1 MSTEPGAGAQP
12 NQSEPIDI
20 LTGGGDMGR
29 LARALDWSRTPVG
42 APATWPQSL
51 RTALSIL
58 LESKFP
64 MLLCWGPDFTQFYN
78 DPFRP
83 ILGLNKHPALGK
95 STRET
100 FAEAWHII
108 GPLFDQVMRGHAVG
122 FEDMLV
128 PLDRSGFLEECYFV
142 YSYSPIRV
150 ESGAVGGVL
159 VTCTETSGRVI
170 AERRL
175 RMLGELSAQ
184 AARANDAPTAWTCAA
199 PVLASNPS
207 DLPFF
212 LLYALES
219 DGRAARVVSQSPAAP
234 GPPVIVADDP
244 NPAWPIFGANASQ
257 GPAFVSDVRRRFGD
271 HAGLMWPDPIVTA
284 VILPITRPGL
294 PQPYGFLVA
303 AVSPRLAL
311 DDKYRE
317 FLVLVADQIATAVAN
332 ARAHEEERQRT
343 EALIELDRQK
353 TAFFSNVSHEFRTP
367 LTLLLGPLE
376 DALSRG
382 PRTLATSELELVHR
396 NALRL
401 LRLVNTLLDFS
412 RIEAGRAQPKF
423 EETDLAGLTRDIA
436 STFQSVMDHA
446 GLDYAIDVPAS
457 VPASIDVAMWEKVLL
472 NLLSNAFKF
481 TLRGGVRVQ
490 LRESPQ
496 GITLSVQDTGSGIP
510 ASEAPHV
517 FDRFHRVGG
526 TPARTFEGSGI
537 GLALVRELVHMHGGD
552 IAVESVEGQGSTF
565 TVTMPVRPIPSV
577 QIAPTLFSPP
587 VEAAAPFLEE
597 ARRWIGTPTPG
608 PEDGGHHVAVLP
620 ADHGPARILVADD
633 NADMR
638 EYLQRLLAGTW
649 TIELAAN
656 GREALARLATAMP
669 DLILADVMMPELD
682 GLALLRE
689 VRARR
694 DLAGIPVI
702 LLSARSGEESRV
714 EGLTAGAD
722 DYIVKPFSARELIA
736 RVHTQI
742 EVSRL
747 RRETATQNERLLTL
761 IQVAPAAIAVVRG
774 PDHVYELANARYFE
788 IVGRRDIIG
797 RPGRE
802 ALPELVGQG
811 IWNLFDHVYAT
822 GDPYVARELRID
834 LDRLGNG
841 ALDEG
846 FFTFVLQPLK
856 NVRGDTDGI
865 LIHAVEVTEQVL
877 ARRAVDEARASAE
890 SANRAKDEFLAMLG
904 HELRNPLAPI
914 LTALQLMTLRGDSG
928 GVRERAVIDRQVRH
942 VVRLVDDLLD
952 VARIARGKIDLKR
965 EHVEVGPIVAKAIEM
980 TSPLIEQK
988 HHTVVVDLPA
998 AGLVVDGDPIRLQQ
1012 IVFNLLNNAVKYTE
1026 PRGRIW
1032 VSARQHGDSIELG
1045 VRDSGIG
1052 IAPAML
1058 PHVFDL
1064 FVQDRQALDR
1074 SQGGLGLGLAIV
1086 RNMVELHGGRVSA
1099 ASEGVGRGSEFL
1111 VTLPASRAPV
1121 GGAGA
1126 RPPEPP
1132 PAVVTAGLRVLIV
1145 DDNDDAAQFL
1155 AEALALSGFETRT
1168 ATDGVAAL
1176 AEIDAFK
1183 PHVALLDLGLPVMDG
1198 FELAERLRQRVDCP
1212 RLIAVT
1218 GYGTERDQSKTQ
1230 SSGFETHLV
1239 KPVDLNALV
1248 NQLRAMSAQPSEGG

>member
-150 ESGAVGGVL
+150 ESGGVGGVL

-537 GLALVRELVHMHGGD
+537 GLALVRELVRMHGGD

-608 PEDGGHHVAVLP
+608 PEDGGHHAAVLP
-620 ADHGPARILVADD
+620 ADHGPARILVVDD

-649 TIELAAN
+649 TI
-656 GREALARLATAMP
+656 
-669 DLILADVMMPELD
+669 D
-682 GLALLRE
+682 
-689 VRARR
+689 ARR
-694 DLAGIPVI
+694 QRTRGTRTVGDRHAGSHPGGRHDAGAGRAGAASRSARPPRPRGHTGHPVI
-702 LLSARSGEESRV
+702 RAVGRGVPRGRADCRSGRLHRETVLGARADRPRPHPDR
-714 EGLTAGAD
+714 GLPSAPGNRHAERAPADADPGGAGRDCGGTRAGPRLRTRQRALFRNRRPARHHRPAGA
-722 DYIVKPFSARELIA
+722 RG
-736 RVHTQI
+736 
-742 EVSRL
+742 
-747 RRETATQNERLLTL
+747 
-761 IQVAPAAIAVVRG
+761 APRA
-774 PDHVYELANARYFE
+774 
-788 IVGRRDIIG
+788 G
-797 RPGRE
+797 RPGHLE
-802 ALPELVGQG
+802 P
-811 IWNLFDHVYAT
+811 
-822 GDPYVARELRID
+822 
-834 LDRLGNG
+834 
-841 ALDEG
+841 
-846 FFTFVLQPLK
+846 
-856 NVRGDTDGI
+856 VRSCLCDGRS
-865 LIHAVEVTEQVL
+865 V
-877 ARRAVDEARASAE
+877 RRS
-890 SANRAKDEFLAMLG
+890 
-904 HELRNPLAPI
+904 
-914 LTALQLMTLRGDSG
+914 
-928 GVRERAVIDRQVRH
+928 
-942 VVRLVDDLLD
+942 
-952 VARIARGKIDLKR
+952 
-965 EHVEVGPIVAKAIEM
+965 
-980 TSPLIEQK
+980 
-988 HHTVVVDLPA
+988 
-998 AGLVVDGDPIRLQQ
+998 
-1012 IVFNLLNNAVKYTE
+1012 
-1026 PRGRIW
+1026 
-1032 VSARQHGDSIELG
+1032 
-1045 VRDSGIG
+1045 
-1052 IAPAML
+1052 
-1058 PHVFDL
+1058 
-1064 FVQDRQALDR
+1064 
-1074 SQGGLGLGLAIV
+1074 
-1086 RNMVELHGGRVSA
+1086 
-1099 ASEGVGRGSEFL
+1099 
-1111 VTLPASRAPV
+1111 
-1121 GGAGA
+1121 
-1126 RPPEPP
+1126 
-1132 PAVVTAGLRVLIV
+1132 
-1145 DDNDDAAQFL
+1145 
-1155 AEALALSGFETRT
+1155 
-1168 ATDGVAAL
+1168 
-1176 AEIDAFK
+1176 
-1183 PHVALLDLGLPVMDG
+1183 
-1198 FELAERLRQRVDCP
+1198 
-1212 RLIAVT
+1212 
-1218 GYGTERDQSKTQ
+1218 
-1230 SSGFETHLV
+1230 
-1239 KPVDLNALV
+1239 
-1248 NQLRAMSAQPSEGG
+1248 